1 MCARVRECHLSAWSR
16 LVAGRGG
23 GVRGLGVCVLVV
35 VLLGLAGGLPS
46 ESLAVGQ
53 GCPVVRV
60 SPVRSVED
68 EPVGVRVS
76 GLGAGERVTLG
87 LRARDRRGF
96 VWASRAVVVADRAGI
111 IDPNRAPSIG
121 GSYRG
126 VWSMGL
132 IASMAPIKQAADRGF
147 VWGRGAD
154 SFRLTVSAAGH
165 VVAATSFWRSWGMHF
180 SIRRETVRSAGFV
193 GTFFAPN
200 GATRHTSLVTLG
212 GSEGGNSTTLLAA
225 RFAADGY
232 PTLAL
237 AYFDAPGLPRAVR
250 NIPLEYFQHA
260 LEWLARQPQ
269 VDPKRIVVDGFSR
282 GTQAALLLA
291 VHYPK
296 LVHGVIAASPLN
308 VNACGT
314 HGLKGPPGCIGPPSP
329 STANHC
335 HTPGNGTIPTPP
347 TRPPPSSPS
356 SASSPHSCSPAP
368 KTTPNGSPVRQP
380 TRSSTGSPPNTL
392 VFGATST
399 RTSTADTSSAAKS
412 PTSPARWPLTP
423 TSPKANRHANTSGH
437 TSSPSCATSE
447 PACASFPE

>member
-1 MCARVRECHLSAWSR
+1 
-16 LVAGRGG
+16 
-23 GVRGLGVCVLVV
+23 
-35 VLLGLAGGLPS
+35 
-46 ESLAVGQ
+46 
-53 GCPVVRV
+53 
-60 SPVRSVED
+60 
-68 EPVGVRVS
+68 
-76 GLGAGERVTLG
+76 
-87 LRARDRRGF
+87 
-96 VWASRAVVVADRAGI
+96 
-111 IDPNRAPSIG
+111 
-121 GSYRG
+121 
-126 VWSMGL
+126 MGL

-314 HGLKGPPGCIGPPSP
+314 HGLKGPPGCIGPAFTLDGKPLP
-329 STANHC
+329 YTRQWDDPYPTD
-335 HTPGNGTIPTPP
+335 TPAAIIPVE
-347 TRPPPSSPS
+347 RI
-356 SASSPHSCSPAP
+356 
-368 KTTPNGSPVRQP
+368 
-380 TRSSTGSPPNTL
+380 
-392 VFGATST
+392 
-399 RTSTADTSSAAKS
+399 KS
-412 PTSPARWPLTP
+412 PLLL
-423 TSPKANRHANTSGH
+423 
-437 TSSPSCATSE
+437 
-447 PACASFPE
+447 ACAEDDTEWVSCEAAHAIINRLATKHSRIRRYLYSYLNGGHLIGRQIPYEPGEMAFDTDIPQGEQTREHLWPHILAFLRNI